1 MKIDLTTQDLFQDCD
16 DPKNQMLI
24 QAIAII
30 SCLDKFREMQP
41 SEIFDY
47 IKNQAE
53 VVAST

>member
-16 DPKNQMLI
+16 DPKSQMLI

-30 SCLDKFREMQP
+30 SCQDKFREMQP

-53 VVAST
+53 VVTST